1 MKKNYQKPE
10 VTVFNVAPR
19 ALMAGSNIGGQDA
32 PGHLSNENNSDEL
45 WY

>member
-19 ALMAGSNIGGQDA
+19 AIMSGSNLGGPDA
-32 PGHLSNENNSDEL
+32 DGSLANENNSDGL

>member
-19 ALMAGSNIGGQDA
+19 ALMAGSNIGGQDST
-32 PGHLSNENNSDEL
+32 GTLSDENNSDGL